1 MDDSHHLFSN
11 LDISDDDPV
20 IRATCS
26 VCDRPS
32 SVCWCPH
39 LSDPRVSVKNRVIV
53 LQHPNESKRA
63 IRTCRML
70 ELGLQ
75 PDCCTVVKGRKF
87 PGDNEELQRDL
98 AADNTFL
105 LYPGKNAIDV
115 ADVTTSLDDGVNL
128 VILDG
133 TWDEAKKLFAWN
145 PVVQKIP
152 QVKLCL
158 ASKSEYVVRTQ
169 PADG

>member
-1 MDDSHHLFSN
+1 MS
-11 LDISDDDPV
+11 
-20 IRATCS
+20 
-26 VCDRPS
+26 
-32 SVCWCPH
+32 
-39 LSDPRVSVKNRVIV
+39 
-53 LQHPNESKRA
+53 
-63 IRTCRML
+63 
-70 ELGLQ
+70 
-75 PDCCTVVKGRKF
+75 
-87 PGDNEELQRDL
+87 
-98 AADNTFL
+98 
-105 LYPGKNAIDV
+105 
-115 ADVTTSLDDGVNL
+115 DVTSLNDEGVNL